1 MKKSAL
7 LLIIFSLGAILSV
20 AQNGN
25 FIKVIVPE
33 RDSIVIAAKYQRL
46 NACTKPGSNVTIN
59 GENYKVYPTGAFAGY
74 IALLPGLNRLVIE
87 SVHPTQ
93 GKVTKTMVIESKI
106 PEPEKIV
113 SNFSIEYARTIPAVD
128 QSLQTGDIIQVR
140 MKALPGCQAYFLG
153 NKPMFELPE
162 TQTNGIKGIYQGI
175 YRLHSGDTLTRGKI
189 DFTLTQDNNDA
200 MVERGFKPLSTTTTN
215 IVSMNSGD
223 FPAVGQTRGTFPY
236 FNYGLGEDRLGGAR
250 IGYLDTLVNLQ
261 LTGRTGDFYHVKLS
275 ESQSVYIPAD
285 QVKLLPKGTFPP
297 WSLMDSWTVSGDDRY
312 DYLRIGLSQ
321 RLPYISKYEINPSRI
336 VLDIFGAV
344 SNTNWIT
351 QLTSAREI
359 KNVWYE
365 QPEKNVVR
373 VTLELKHAQ
382 AWGYSVFY
390 ERNRLTVRI
399 KQQPKKLLLSNLTI
413 GLDAGHGGSNE
424 GALGSTGALEKEIN
438 LSVVMK
444 MKAALEKLGAK
455 TVLTRSG
462 NETLSTT
469 ARWLIW
475 QKAEPDIVLSFHCNS
490 IGNSD
495 PLRTKGTS
503 TYYKYIAFRPLS
515 ETLYDE
521 LLKTGLSEFG
531 NIGSFNFLLNAPTEF
546 PNALIEMAFMSHP
559 EDEMKLLN
567 PAFQDKIVSAV
578 LKGLERFLKQ
588 GK

>member
-7 LLIIFSLGAILSV
+7 LVIVLSLGIVLSF

-25 FIKVIVPE
+25 FIKVVVPE
-33 RDSIVIAAKYQRL
+33 SDSTVISAKFQRL
-46 NACTKPGSNVTIN
+46 NACTKPGSSVTVN
-59 GENYKVYPTGAFAGY
+59 GESYKVFPTGAFAGY
-74 IALLPGLNRLVIE
+74 IALQPGSNRLVIE
-87 SVHPTQ
+87 SSHPKL
-93 GKVTKTMVIESKI
+93 GKSIKIVVVVSKI
-106 PEPEKIV
+106 PESEKTV
-113 SNFSIEYARTIPAVD
+113 GNFSIEYARTVPSLD

-140 MKALPGCQAYFLG
+140 MKAFPGCQAYFLG

-162 TQTNGIKGIYQGI
+162 SQTNGMKGIYQGQYI
-175 YRLHSGDTLTRGKI
+175 IQQGDTLTQGRI
-189 DFTLTQDNNDA
+189 DFTLLSNDPDNQTCRDA
-200 MVERGFKPLSTTTTN
+200 MHGVSTN
-215 IVSMNSGD
+215 LISMNAGE

-250 IGYLDTLVNLQ
+250 IGYLDTLVNLR
-261 LTGRTGDFYHVKLS
+261 LAGRTGDFYHVKLS
-275 ESQSVYIPAD
+275 ESQFVFIPVD
-285 QVKLLPKGTFPP
+285 QVKLLPKGTFAPY
-297 WSLMDSWTVSGDDRY
+297 SLMDSWTVSGDDRY

-382 AWGYSVFY
+382 AWGFSVFY
-390 ERNRLTVRI
+390 ERNRLTVRV
-399 KQQPKKLLLSNLTI
+399 KQQPDKLALGNLTI
-413 GLDAGHGGSNE
+413 GLDAGHGGSNA
-424 GALGSTGALEKEIN
+424 GALGSTGVLEKEIN
-438 LSVVMK
+438 LSVVVK

-455 TVLTRSG
+455 TVLTRQG
-462 NETLSTT
+462 DETLSTT

-503 TYYKYIAFRPLS
+503 TYYKYIAFRPLT
-515 ETLYDE
+515 ETLYAE

-567 PAFQDKIVSAV
+567 PAFQDKIVTAV
-578 LKGLERFLKQ
+578 LKGLEKFLKQ
-588 GK
+588 SK

>member
-1 MKKSAL
+1 MKKSGL
-7 LLIIFSLGAILSV
+7 LLLTLFFGITSLL
-20 AQNGN
+20 AQNSN

-33 RDSIVIAAKYQRL
+33 RDSTVIAAKFQRL
-46 NACTKPGSNVTIN
+46 NACTKPGSSVTIN
-59 GENYKVYPTGAFAGY
+59 GETYKVYPTGAFAGY
-74 IALLPGLNRLVIE
+74 IALQPGTNRLVIE
-87 SVHPTQ
+87 SSHPTV
-93 GKVTKTMVIESKI
+93 GKVTKTVVVQCKT
-106 PEPEKIV
+106 PEPEKTV
-113 SNFSIEYARTIPAVD
+113 SNFSIEYARTIPSFD

-162 TQTNGIKGIYQGI
+162 TQTNGIKGIYQGSYQI
-175 YRLHSGDTLTRGKI
+175 RENDISVKAKM
-189 DFTLTQDNNDA
+189 DFTLVRNGSESVAAFSQ
-200 MVERGFKPLSTTTTN
+200 
-215 IVSMNSGD
+215 NSISVNAGE

-250 IGYLDTLVNLQ
+250 IGYLDTLVNLL

-275 ESQSVYIPAD
+275 ESQSVFIPAD

-351 QLTSAREI
+351 QLTSAKEI

-390 ERNRLTVRI
+390 ERNRLTIRVK
-399 KQQPKKLLLSNLTI
+399 KQPDKIVLSNLTI
-413 GLDAGHGGSNE
+413 GLDAGHGGSNA

-455 TVLTRSG
+455 TVLTRKG
-462 NETLSTT
+462 DETLSTT

-503 TYYKYIAFRPLS
+503 TYYKYIAFRPLTQ
-515 ETLYDE
+515 TLYDE

-546 PNALIEMAFMSHP
+546 PNALIEIAFMSHP

-567 PAFQDKIVSAV
+567 PAFQDKIVTAV
-578 LKGLERFLKQ
+578 LKGLEKFLKQ
-588 GK
+588 CK

>member
-1 MKKSAL
+1 MKKPIWL
-7 LLIIFSLGAILSV
+7 VIVFSLCAVLSV

-33 RDSIVIAAKYQRL
+33 RDSTVIAAKFQRL
-46 NACTKPGSNVTIN
+46 NACTKPGSSVTIN
-59 GENYKVYPTGAFAGY
+59 GEGYKVYPTGAFAGY
-74 IALLPGLNRLVIE
+74 IALQPGMNRLVIE
-87 SVHPTQ
+87 SSHPTL
-93 GKVTKTMVIESKI
+93 GKVTKTLIIESKI
-106 PEPEKIV
+106 PEPEKTV
-113 SNFSIEYARTIPAVD
+113 SNFSIEYGRTIPTVD

-162 TQTNGIKGIYQGI
+162 TQTNGIKGIYQGSYQI
-175 YRLHSGDTLTRGKI
+175 RENDISVKAKM
-189 DFTLTQDNNDA
+189 DFTLVRNGSESIAAFSQ
-200 MVERGFKPLSTTTTN
+200 
-215 IVSMNSGD
+215 NSISINAGEI
-223 FPAVGQTRGTFPY
+223 PAVGQTRGTFPY

-250 IGYLDTLVNLQ
+250 IGYLDTLVNLC

-297 WSLMDSWTVSGDDRY
+297 YSLMDSWTVSGDDRY

-351 QLTSAREI
+351 QLTSAKEI

-373 VTLELKHAQ
+373 LTMELKHAQ

-390 ERNRLTVRI
+390 ERNRLTIRI
-399 KQQPKKLLLSNLTI
+399 KQQSKKLVLSNLTI
-413 GLDAGHGGSNE
+413 GLDAGHGGSNA
-424 GALGSTGALEKEIN
+424 GALGSTGVLEKEIN
-438 LSVVMK
+438 LSVVKK

-455 TVLTRSG
+455 TVLTRQG
-462 NETLSTT
+462 DETLSTT

-503 TYYKYIAFRPLS
+503 TYYKYIAFRPLTQ
-515 ETLYDE
+515 TLYDE

-567 PAFQDKIVSAV
+567 PAFQDKIVNAV
-578 LKGLERFLKQ
+578 LKGLEKFLKQ
-588 GK
+588 CK